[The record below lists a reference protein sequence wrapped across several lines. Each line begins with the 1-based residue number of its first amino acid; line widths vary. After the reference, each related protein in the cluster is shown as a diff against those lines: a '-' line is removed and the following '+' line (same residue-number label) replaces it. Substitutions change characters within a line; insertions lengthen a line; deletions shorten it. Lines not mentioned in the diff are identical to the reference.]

1 MQILSNWYWPG
12 DSVMGAVQGQFRGS
26 SGAVQGQFRAQTH
39 QMRFVFKPAYKFI
52 QNGWKMTESG
62 SHRIAL

>member
-1 MQILSNWYWPG
+1 
-12 DSVMGAVQGQFRGS
+12 MGAVQGQFRGS

-52 QNGWKMTESG
+52 QNGWKRQRVEVTE
-62 SHRIAL
+62 